1 MATDYK
7 SIVNDLENDEHAF
20 APIYRRMD
28 IDRNMM
34 NLVDY
39 VMMDSQNPPQMVP
52 DIVNVTLNMP
62 SYMATNILTDI
73 GSASEQVIVESRDA
87 EFDTHYVEDFTRALF
102 DSANERNK
110 KLGWLTLNSFTDG
123 QLAIRGRAARRVLFR
138 KGKDGKLA
146 TDIAN
151 WDTRFVTYLL
161 GSDGLQMGAY
171 HIKRSQDL
179 LEAQYNVKVAHKMGE
194 LLDVWDKTHN
204 EVWIEGNKVFEQ
216 EHEYGFTPVVYE
228 IVALGSGGILL
239 DLNNKSAEGESIFFM
254 IRGIVPELNRLASIM
269 QTLNLKA
276 AKPPMQSATKEGGR
290 ATPADYP
297 EMGDTIPVEVGG
309 GITPI
314 NYGDAQ
320 RSAVSAQQVLQA
332 SFEAGGITAT
342 ELGLLGQPSASGV
355 ALLIAGEGRDRIFTP
370 RLRSKGNLNSASAK
384 MGIKQSIQAFGTG
397 SVDVGIE
404 GYEETFDLGKLQ
416 GNYKIN
422 FGYSVTSQEVEA
434 GRASLAAAYG
444 NLMSDHTKRRE
455 VLHFDDPDGEED
467 LLRAQRAEQTSPS
480 ISKFKEIES
489 LVALNR
495 DFEAELLAAELGLDI
510 DRLLAGEVPQ
520 PQAQP
525 QQEDEPTQVLS
536 LHGGERGR
544 ANGGNAARSR
554 QEGLV

>member
-7 SIVNDLENDEHAF
+7 SIVNDLETGEHAF

-28 IDRNMM
+28 IDRDMM
-34 NLVDY
+34 NLVQY
-39 VMMDSQNPPQMVP
+39 VMMDSQSPPQPVG

-73 GSASEQVIVESRDA
+73 GSASEQVVVESRDP
-87 EFDTHYVEDFTRALF
+87 EFDTHYVEDLIRAML
-102 DSANERNK
+102 DSANEKNK
-110 KLGWLTLNSFTDG
+110 KLGWQTLNTFTDG
-123 QLAIRGRAARRVLFR
+123 QLGIRGRATRRILFR
-138 KGKDGKLA
+138 KGKDGKLI

-151 WDTRFVTYLL
+151 WDTRFVTHLL
-161 GSDGLQMGAY
+161 GSNGLKMAAY
-171 HIKRSQDL
+171 HIKRAKDL
-179 LEAQYNVKVAHKMGE
+179 LEAQYHVTVNGTMGD
-194 LLDVWDKTHN
+194 LLDVWHETGN
-204 EVWIEGNKVFEQ
+204 EVWIEGKKVFEQ
-216 EHEYGFTPVVYE
+216 EHDYGFTPVVHE

-254 IRGIVPELNRLASIM
+254 IRSIVPELNRLASIM

-276 AKPPMQSATKEGGR
+276 AKTPMQYESKEGGR
-290 ATPADYP
+290 ATPPDYP
-297 EMGDTIPVEVGG
+297 EMGDMVPVESGG
-309 GITPI
+309 GVKPI

-320 RSAVSAQQVLQA
+320 RSAAIAQQTLLS

-370 RLRSKGNLNSASAK
+370 RLRAKGNLNAATAK
-384 MGIKQSIQAFGTG
+384 MAIKQTIQAFGKG
-397 SVDVGIE
+397 SIEVGIE
-404 GYEETFDLGKLQ
+404 GYEETFDLGKLD
-416 GNYKIN
+416 GNYQIN

-444 NLMSDHTKRRE
+444 NLMSDHTKMKD
-455 VLHFDDPDGEED
+455 VLHFDDPEGEED
-467 LLRAQRAEQTSPS
+467 LVRAQRAERTSPS

-489 LVALNR
+489 LMNLGR
-495 DFEAELLAAELGLDI
+495 PFEAELLAAELGLDI

-520 PQAQP
+520 AQP

-536 LHGGERGR
+536 LFGGSRGR

-554 QEGLV
+554 EEGLV